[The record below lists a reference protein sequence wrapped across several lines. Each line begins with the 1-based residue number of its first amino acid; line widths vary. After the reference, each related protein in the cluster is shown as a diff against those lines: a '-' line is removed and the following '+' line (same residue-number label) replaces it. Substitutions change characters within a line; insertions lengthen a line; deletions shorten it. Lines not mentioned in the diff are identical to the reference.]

1 MRARKSESVCLSLTF
16 SLSLT
21 TLSIFSPFSTFIIV
35 SNAPNSTDNFSNLSF
50 SLFLS
55 PLLLTF
61 QQPGYDEMG
70 QPVMSE
76 TSLVDQSGVTNGM
89 LSQPEEGYTV
99 RLVELP
105 RGVMD
110 PMESP
115 NKHAMVA
122 WWLA

>member
-1 MRARKSESVCLSLTF
+1 
-16 SLSLT
+16 
-21 TLSIFSPFSTFIIV
+21 
-35 SNAPNSTDNFSNLSF
+35 
-50 SLFLS
+50 
-55 PLLLTF
+55 
-61 QQPGYDEMG
+61 MG

-99 RLVELP
+99 RLVELT
-105 RGVMD
+105 RGVMG
-110 PMESP
+110 PMGSP